1 MSQETIISRLSWLVV
16 EITLI
21 LVARNSTEKFSL
33 SFFFILISLPREQ
46 HCLQDLVFAS
56 LLRVMSRSKLPRR
69 VISQTLSHSRETMHR
84 QVGDPGTGT
93 CIC

>member
-1 MSQETIISRLSWLVV
+1 MSQETIISCLSWLVV

-33 SFFFILISLPREQ
+33 SLFFFILISLPREQ

-56 LLRVMSRSKLPRR
+56 LLRVMSRSELPRR

-84 QVGDPGTGT
+84 QVGGDP
-93 CIC
+93 

>member
-1 MSQETIISRLSWLVV
+1 MSQETIISCLSWLVV

-33 SFFFILISLPREQ
+33 SFFFFFILISLPREQ

-56 LLRVMSRSKLPRR
+56 LLRVMSRSELPRR

-84 QVGDPGTGT
+84 QVGGDP
-93 CIC
+93 